1 MSGICMRGKPGW
13 GDLFGPLTTVV
24 QTFGGNWYDM
34 DWNAT
39 VDTPEWKEA
48 VGFYKTM
55 LDESGEADPVS
66 YSFPE
71 CLTALKEGKAA
82 MWADATVAASLLEA
96 DDSPVKGKM
105 GYVPMPV
112 VETDQSGWLW
122 SWNLAVPSST
132 KQQDAAVDFVKWATS
147 KDYIKLVGEKIGWTQ
162 RPAGFAHLDLRDP
175 GVQGGRRGL
184 RTADPRRDELG
195 QPGAAGRQPAAV
207 GRHPVRLDPRV
218 PGRRQPVRPA
228 RGGLPGRPDA
238 PSRTRWA
245 SARASPRKPATSRRA
260 DVATRDAGAGSGP
273 ASRTRHPSHPSSSR
287 RPPGRM
293 KAADTSPPHPVT
305 ARRTRECR
313 HDDHDRQHAPPIE
326 LDEVQGRT
334 ALDRKRLKRK
344 ELWTNRGLMLPAVIF
359 LIVMTQI
366 PFLTTIGYSLTD
378 WNLLYPQ
385 DRQFAG
391 LDNYTSALTSGD
403 LWPSIVAT
411 VQITALS
418 VTLAVLFGL
427 LFAVLLDRQFRGRAL
442 ARTLMITPFL
452 IMPAAAS
459 LIWKYSMF
467 DTNIGMVNWALR
479 SLGLPV
485 VSWGTEHP
493 MATVV
498 IVLTWQFTPFMML
511 ILLAGLQGQDK
522 GILEAALV
530 DGAGPWR
537 TFTWITLP
545 HLRMYIEIGVLLGSV
560 IILQVFD
567 PIAILTKGTG
577 GTKTLAYLLYERAFI
592 GLDIGQA
599 AAYGVVT
606 VILTIIVATIALK
619 SVFKVFMAGGSR

>member
-1 MSGICMRGKPGW
+1 M
-13 GDLFGPLTTVV
+13 
-24 QTFGGNWYDM
+24 
-34 DWNAT
+34 
-39 VDTPEWKEA
+39 
-48 VGFYKTM
+48 
-55 LDESGEADPVS
+55 
-66 YSFPE
+66 
-71 CLTALKEGKAA
+71 
-82 MWADATVAASLLEA
+82 
-96 DDSPVKGKM
+96 
-105 GYVPMPV
+105 
-112 VETDQSGWLW
+112 
-122 SWNLAVPSST
+122 
-132 KQQDAAVDFVKWATS
+132 
-147 KDYIKLVGEKIGWTQ
+147 
-162 RPAGFAHLDLRDP
+162 
-175 GVQGGRRGL
+175 
-184 RTADPRRDELG
+184 
-195 QPGAAGRQPAAV
+195 
-207 GRHPVRLDPRV
+207 
-218 PGRRQPVRPA
+218 
-228 RGGLPGRPDA
+228 
-238 PSRTRWA
+238 
-245 SARASPRKPATSRRA
+245 
-260 DVATRDAGAGSGP
+260 
-273 ASRTRHPSHPSSSR
+273 
-287 RPPGRM
+287 
-293 KAADTSPPHPVT
+293 
-305 ARRTRECR
+305 
-313 HDDHDRQHAPPIE
+313 
-326 LDEVQGRT
+326 
-334 ALDRKRLKRK
+334 
-344 ELWTNRGLMLPAVIF
+344 
-359 LIVMTQI
+359 
-366 PFLTTIGYSLTD
+366 
-378 WNLLYPQ
+378 
-385 DRQFAG
+385 
-391 LDNYTSALTSGD
+391 
-403 LWPSIVAT
+403 AT

-467 DTNIGMVNWALR
+467 DTNIGMVNWVLR
-479 SLGLPV
+479 SLGLPL